1 MRVATRRSI
10 RSLVFLAVVL
20 AATNAA
26 AAPIERSVPDSFS
39 DKDFWQFF
47 TTMSEEGG
55 SFPSE
60 NFVSNEQ
67 TYQYV
72 IPTLQRS
79 LTANGVYLGVGPEQ
93 NFTYI
98 ANIKPRMAVIF
109 DIRRQNAMAHLM
121 YKALFELSPTRA
133 DFVSKLFSR
142 PLPASV
148 GSSANANEIFTAALG
163 TSMNDSAFDANR
175 KAIFDD
181 LVGKHGFVLT
191 TTDSQSIKH
200 VYTSFFEAGP
210 DINYGYRFGAAGAFR
225 PMYSTY
231 AQIQTLTNAAGVNM
245 AFLANEA
252 NYQYLR
258 NLHKKN
264 LIIPVVGDFAGPKAI
279 RGVADYLKKHD
290 AKVMAFYLSNVEQ
303 YLFRGSD
310 DAARFYKNV
319 ETLPVDSTSTFIR
332 SVPPNNDFGG
342 AFRVISA
349 AGMMFGSS
357 SITTNNYSVQV
368 IDSGGVH
375 IILTTSDSA
384 GKLVTTR
391 TIDTSATRPSP
402 LVIFNQLR
410 ARDDSIARGRRDSTQ
425 RWNGTSTPV
434 PTPGVNGLGP
444 TAMFPNAGTLVS
456 GLASIRET
464 LDAFNAGR
472 MPRYSDLIAMT
483 KIDDWK

>member
-1 MRVATRRSI
+1 MHVRSRRPI
-10 RSLVFLAVVL
+10 RSLMSVAVVV

-26 AAPIERSVPDSFS
+26 APYTARSVPESFS
-39 DKDFWQFF
+39 DREFWEFF

-67 TYQYV
+67 TYQHV

-79 LTANGVYLGVGPEQ
+79 LSGNGVYLGVGPEQ

-121 YKALFELSPTRA
+121 YKALFELSSTRA
-133 DFVSKLFSR
+133 EFVGKLFSR
-142 PLPASV
+142 PLPGSV
-148 GSSANANEIFTAALG
+148 GRSATANDIFTAAL
-163 TSMNDSAFDANR
+163 SAKMNDSAFDANR

-191 TTDSQSIKH
+191 TADSQSIKH

-210 DINYGYRFGAAGAFR
+210 DINYGYRFGSMGAFR

-231 AQIQTLTNAAGVNM
+231 AQIQTLTNALGVNM
-245 AFLANEA
+245 AFLANES
-252 NYQYLR
+252 NYEYLR

-279 RGVADYLKKHD
+279 RSVAEYLKKHD
-290 AKVMAFYLSNVEQ
+290 ATVTAFYLSNVEQ
-303 YLFRGSD
+303 YLFRGFD
-310 DAARFYKNV
+310 DAAKFYKNV
-319 ETLPVDSTSTFIR
+319 ETLAIDSTSTFIR
-332 SVPPNNDFGG
+332 SVPPANGFGG
-342 AFRVISA
+342 IYNIVTSQ
-349 AGMMFGSS
+349 GMAFGSS
-357 SITTNNYSVQV
+357 SATSNNYSVQV

-375 IILTTSDSA
+375 IVLTTTDSA
-384 GKLVTTR
+384 GKPVTTR

-402 LVIFNQLR
+402 LELFNRLR
-410 ARDDSIARGRRDSTQ
+410 ARDDSLARARSDSTQ
-425 RWNGTSTPV
+425 RANGAGPLGG
-434 PTPGVNGLGP
+434 PPLGGLGSVSMV
-444 TAMFPNAGTLVS
+444 ANAGTLVS

-464 LDAFNAGR
+464 IDAFNTGR
-472 MPRYSDLIAMT
+472 IPRYSDLTAMT
-483 KIDDWK
+483 KIDGWK

>member
-1 MRVATRRSI
+1 
-10 RSLVFLAVVL
+10 
-20 AATNAA
+20 
-26 AAPIERSVPDSFS
+26 
-39 DKDFWQFF
+39 
-47 TTMSEEGG
+47 
-55 SFPSE
+55 
-60 NFVSNEQ
+60 
-67 TYQYV
+67 
-72 IPTLQRS
+72 
-79 LTANGVYLGVGPEQ
+79 
-93 NFTYI
+93 
-98 ANIKPRMAVIF
+98 
-109 DIRRQNAMAHLM
+109 
-121 YKALFELSPTRA
+121 
-133 DFVSKLFSR
+133 
-142 PLPASV
+142 
-148 GSSANANEIFTAALG
+148 
-163 TSMNDSAFDANR
+163 
-175 KAIFDD
+175 
-181 LVGKHGFVLT
+181 VLT

>member
-1 MRVATRRSI
+1 MRVATRRWI
-10 RSLVFLAVVL
+10 QSLVSLSVIV
-20 AATNAA
+20 AATSAI

-79 LTANGVYLGVGPEQ
+79 LSPNGVYLGVGPEQ

-133 DFVSKLFSR
+133 EFVGKLFSR

-148 GSSANANEIFTAALG
+148 GAAANANEIFTAAL
-163 TSMNDSAFDANR
+163 SAKMSDSAFDANR
-175 KAIFDD
+175 NAIFDD

-191 TTDSQSIKH
+191 TIDSQSIKH

-210 DINYGYRFGAAGAFR
+210 DINYGYRFGSASAFR

-245 AFLANEA
+245 AFLATEA
-252 NYQYLR
+252 NYQYVR

-279 RGVADYLKKHD
+279 RSVGEYLTKHD
-290 AKVMAFYLSNVEQ
+290 ARVMAFYLSNVEQ
-303 YLFRGSD
+303 YLYRGFD

-319 ETLPVDSTSTFIR
+319 ETLPLDSTSTFIR
-332 SVPPNNDFGG
+332 SVPPDNGFGG
-342 AFRVISA
+342 IFRVVTSS
-349 AGMMFGSS
+349 GMMFGSS
-357 SITTNNYSVQV
+357 SLSTNNYSVQV
-368 IDSGGVH
+368 MDSGGVH
-375 IILTTSDSA
+375 VILTTTSDSA
-384 GKLVTTR
+384 GRPVTTR
-391 TIDTSATRPSP
+391 TIDSSATRPSP

-410 ARDDSIARGRRDSTQ
+410 ARDDSIARSRDSTQ
-425 RWNGTSTPV
+425 RKNGGTAV
-434 PTPGVNGLGP
+434 PLPNAGVNGLGP
-444 TAMFPNAGTLVS
+444 MVANAGTLVS
-456 GLASIRET
+456 GLASMRET
-464 LDAFNAGR
+464 LVAFNAGR
-472 MPRYSDLIAMT
+472 LPRYPDLIAMT
-483 KIDDWK
+483 KTDGWK